1 MMTGAGWS
9 LVEVASQLLERDERE
24 AALGDLLEGGKSAS
38 QGLLDVLGLVSRRQ
52 TVPWK
57 SWRPWLAAFG
67 LALPSSFLLMGFSLS
82 VSWTY
87 QHFIDPKVTQANGL
101 PVGSGLWLLLCNVFL
116 LAGWSWTSGF
126 VVGSLSR
133 RTLWASIAACCF
145 PCLFCLA
152 RFRVESMS
160 RFCLLLFLLPAIWG
174 VLQGLRLTRIK
185 LGSAIVLAVAV
196 TVLMISACSSQ
207 GLWTLNW
214 ALIWPAWYL
223 VATAGKPMS
232 EARTIEVADG
242 KGGSKAR

>member
-1 MMTGAGWS
+1 MTGVGWS
-9 LVEVASQLLERDERE
+9 FVEVASQLLERDERE
-24 AALGDLLEGGKSAS
+24 AVLGDLVETGKSAS
-38 QGLLDVLGLVSRRQ
+38 QGLFDVLGLVIRRQ

-101 PVGSGLWLLLCNVFL
+101 SGSSGLWLLLCNGFL

-126 VVGSLSR
+126 VVSSLSR
-133 RTLWASIAACCF
+133 QTLWASIAACCF

-152 RFRVESMS
+152 RFRAESMS

-174 VLQGLRLTRIK
+174 VLEGLRLTRIK
-185 LGSAIVLAVAV
+185 LVWAIVLAVALML
-196 TVLMISACSSQ
+196 LMISAWSSK
-207 GLWTLNW
+207 GLWTLHW

-223 VATAGKPMS
+223 VAMARKPAWRPGQGKKQV
-232 EARTIEVADG
+232 EQ
-242 KGGSKAR
+242 

>member
-1 MMTGAGWS
+1 MTNVGWS

-24 AALGDLLEGGKSAS
+24 AVLGDLVEAGKGAS
-38 QGLLDVLGLVSRRQ
+38 QGLFDVLGLVIRRQ
-52 TVPWK
+52 SVPWR
-57 SWRPWLAAFG
+57 SWRPWLAVFG

-87 QHFIDPKVTQANGL
+87 QHFIHPEVTQANGL
-101 PVGSGLWLLLCNVFL
+101 SASSGLWLLLCNVFL

-160 RFCLLLFLLPAIWG
+160 KFCLLLFLLPAIWG
-174 VLQGLRLTRIK
+174 VLEGLRLTRIK
-185 LGSAIVLAVAV
+185 LVSAIVLAVGLML
-196 TVLMISACSSQ
+196 LMISAWSSK
-207 GLWTLNW
+207 GLWTLHW

-223 VATAGKPMS
+223 VATARKPAWRPGQGKKQMEQQESVP
-232 EARTIEVADG
+232 R
-242 KGGSKAR
+242 